1 MALLIL
7 NALLLT
13 ALIAAWKC
21 GWAITI
27 YHPYAKY
34 EARQKLGW
42 HRRSLISLIR
52 WLLSIGLFIG
62 LLYLGGL
69 CLPGHEAWWAISLFL
84 LAIALSVIFAVISA
98 RNLTKKV
105 FASLIPKGGRV

>member
-7 NALLLT
+7 NALHLT

-42 HRRSLISLIR
+42 HRRLLIYLIR
-52 WLLSIGLFIG
+52 LLLFYGLFIG
-62 LLYLGGL
+62 LLYLDVL
-69 CLPGHEAWWAISLFL
+69 ALSEHEAWWAIPLFL
-84 LAIALSVIFAVISA
+84 LAIVLSSILAAIST
-98 RNLTKKV
+98 RNLTTKLFV
-105 FASLIPKGGRV
+105 SLIPKGGCV